1 MSQQVAQNKQ
11 FAQNKTDFTVKASQ
25 FDKKY
30 LVLVPDKKNDTRF
43 YLNYMKD
50 GKTTRVFIQFP
61 ELRNDKYGLNTRYGT
76 NEKEKMKM
84 TLPVYSDNKKQTSVF
99 KFAKHLD
106 SFMTSKEVTKTLGVK
121 ANKYVPIVRTPENK
135 ELPQKFNT
143 KVKALYDE
151 ENKVASVLTK
161 FYKKDEDTFNV
172 DFPSTLEEVQSLLSY
187 KSIVQPLLSMSV
199 WKYLGKYGVSLQM
212 ESVRVT
218 PNKDS
223 NLSNNIVE
231 YMDKNNN
238 PFIDDSDEEP
248 LGDNESVVS
257 QSAKSSNK
265 EVSDSDS
272 SDSDSSD
279 EEEKPIVKSNTKS
292 KKVRKSKK

>member
-1 MSQQVAQNKQ
+1 MSQKV
-11 FAQNKTDFTVKASQ
+11 AQNKTDFTVKASQ
-25 FDKKY
+25 FDKNN
-30 LVLVPDKKNDTRF
+30 LVLVPDKKNDNRF
-43 YLNYMKD
+43 YLNYMKNS
-50 GKTTRVFIQFP
+50 KSTRVFIQFP
-61 ELRNDKYGLNTRYGT
+61 ELKNDKYGLNTRYGT

-84 TLPVYSDNKKQTSVF
+84 TIPVYSNDNKQESVF
-99 KFAKHLD
+99 NFAKNLD

-121 ANKYVPIVRTPENK
+121 ANKYIPVVRTPENE

-143 KVKALYDE
+143 KVKAVYDE
-151 ENKVASVLTK
+151 DNKVASVLTK
-161 FYKKDEDTFNV
+161 FYKKEGETFNV

-187 KSIVQPLLSMSV
+187 KSLVQPLLSMSV

-212 ESVRVT
+212 EVVRVT

-223 NLSNNIVE
+223 NLSNNIME

-248 LGDNESVVS
+248 LQDNESVAS
-257 QSAKSSNK
+257 QSAKSSNE

-279 EEEKPIVKSNTKS
+279 EEEKPVVKSKAKGRKTRRS
-292 KKVRKSKK
+292 KK

>member
-1 MSQQVAQNKQ
+1 MSQQV
-11 FAQNKTDFTVKASQ
+11 AQNKTDFTVKASQ
-25 FDKKY
+25 FDKKN
-30 LVLVPDKKNDTRF
+30 LVLVRDKKKDTRF

-50 GKTTRVFIQFP
+50 GKSTRVFIQFP
-61 ELRNDKYGLNTRYGT
+61 ELRNDKYGLNTRYGN

-84 TLPVYSDNKKQTSVF
+84 KLPVYSDDSKQESVF
-99 KFAKHLD
+99 NFAKNLD
-106 SFMTSKEVTKTLGVK
+106 SFMTSKEVTKMLGVK
-121 ANKYVPIVRTPENK
+121 ANKYVPVVRTPENE
-135 ELPQKFNT
+135 ELPQNFNT
-143 KVKALYDE
+143 KVKGVYDE

-161 FYKKDEDTFNV
+161 FYKKEGETFNV

-187 KSIVQPLLSMSV
+187 KSLVQPLLSMSV

-212 ESVRVT
+212 EVVRVT

-223 NLSNNIVE
+223 NLSNNIME

-248 LGDNESVVS
+248 LQDNESVAS
-257 QSAKSSNK
+257 QSAKSSNE

-279 EEEKPIVKSNTKS
+279 EEEKPVVKSKAKGRKT
-292 KKVRKSKK
+292 RKSKK

>member
-1 MSQQVAQNKQ
+1 MSLQVAT
-11 FAQNKTDFTVKASQ
+11 NKTQFTVKASQ
-25 FDKKY
+25 FDKKN
-30 LVLVPDKKNDTRF
+30 LVLVPDKNNDTRF

-50 GKTTRVFIQFP
+50 GKSTRVFIQFP

-84 TLPVYSDNKKQTSVF
+84 TIPVYSNDNKQESVF
-99 KFAKHLD
+99 SFSKNLD
-106 SFMTSKEVTKTLGVK
+106 SFMTSNEVTKTLGVK
-121 ANKYVPIVRTPENK
+121 KNKYVPVVRTPENE

-143 KVKALYDE
+143 KVKAVYDD

-161 FYKKDEDTFNV
+161 FYKKEGDTFNV

-187 KSIVQPLLSMSV
+187 KSLVQPLLSMSV

-212 ESVRVT
+212 EVVRVT

-223 NLSNNIVE
+223 NLSNNIIE

-238 PFIDDSDEEP
+238 PFIDDSDEE
-248 LGDNESVVS
+248 LQDNKSVAS
-257 QSAKSSNK
+257 QSAKSSK
-265 EVSDSDS
+265 DEVSESDS
-272 SDSDSSD
+272 SDSDSSA
-279 EEEKPIVKSNTKS
+279 EEEKPVVKSKAKERKT
-292 KKVRKSKK
+292 RKSKK

>member
-1 MSQQVAQNKQ
+1 MSQQV
-11 FAQNKTDFTVKASQ
+11 AQNKTDFTVKASQ
-25 FDKKY
+25 FDKKN

-43 YLNYMKD
+43 YLNYMKNN
-50 GKTTRVFIQFP
+50 KSTRVFIQFP

-84 TLPVYSDNKKQTSVF
+84 TIPVYSNDNKQESVF
-99 KFAKHLD
+99 NFAKNLD

-121 ANKYVPIVRTPENK
+121 ANKYIPVVRTPENE

-143 KVKALYDE
+143 KVKAVYDE

-161 FYKKDEDTFNV
+161 FYKKEGETFNV

-187 KSIVQPLLSMSV
+187 KSLVQPLLSMSV

-212 ESVRVT
+212 EVVRVT

-223 NLSNNIVE
+223 NLSNNIIE

-248 LGDNESVVS
+248 LQDNESVAS
-257 QSAKSSNK
+257 QSAKSSNE

-279 EEEKPIVKSNTKS
+279 EEEKPVVKSKS
-292 KKVRKSKK
+292 KGRKTRRSKK

>member
-1 MSQQVAQNKQ
+1 MSQQV
-11 FAQNKTDFTVKASQ
+11 AQNKTDFTVKASQ
-25 FDKKY
+25 FDKKN

-43 YLNYMKD
+43 YLNYMKNN
-50 GKTTRVFIQFP
+50 KSTRVFIQFP

-84 TLPVYSDNKKQTSVF
+84 TIPVYSNDNKQESVF
-99 KFAKHLD
+99 NFAKNLD

-121 ANKYVPIVRTPENK
+121 ANKYIPVVRTPENE

-143 KVKALYDE
+143 KVKAVYDE

-161 FYKKDEDTFNV
+161 FYKKEGETFNV
-172 DFPSTLEEVQSLLSY
+172 DFPSTLEDVQSLLSY
-187 KSIVQPLLSMSV
+187 KSLVQPLLSMSV

-212 ESVRVT
+212 EVVRVT

-223 NLSNNIVE
+223 NLSNNIME

-248 LGDNESVVS
+248 LQDNESVAS
-257 QSAKSSNK
+257 QSAKSSK
-265 EVSDSDS
+265 DEVSESDS

-279 EEEKPIVKSNTKS
+279 EEEKPVVKSKAKGRKT
-292 KKVRKSKK
+292 RKSKK

>member
-1 MSQQVAQNKQ
+1 MSQQV
-11 FAQNKTDFTVKASQ
+11 AQNKTDFTVKASQ
-25 FDKKY
+25 FDKKN
-30 LVLVPDKKNDTRF
+30 LVLVPDKKKETRF
-43 YLNYMKD
+43 YLNYMKNN
-50 GKTTRVFIQFP
+50 KSTRVFIQFP

-84 TLPVYSDNKKQTSVF
+84 TLPVYSDDNKQESVF
-99 KFAKHLD
+99 NFAKNLD

-121 ANKYVPIVRTPENK
+121 ANKYVPIVRTPEN
-135 ELPQKFNT
+135 EALPQKFNT

-151 ENKVASVLTK
+151 ENKVINVLTK
-161 FYKKDEDTFNV
+161 FYKKEGDTYKV
-172 DFPSTLEEVQSLLSY
+172 DFPNTLEEVQSLLSY

-212 ESVRVT
+212 EVVRVT

-248 LGDNESVVS
+248 LKENESVAS
-257 QSAKSSNK
+257 QAAKSSNE

-272 SDSDSSD
+272 SDSESSD
-279 EEEKPIVKSNTKS
+279 EQEKPSVKNKAKGKRT
-292 KKVRKSKK
+292 RKNK

>member
-1 MSQQVAQNKQ
+1 MSQQVAT
-11 FAQNKTDFTVKASQ
+11 NKTQFTVKASQ
-25 FDKKY
+25 FDKKN

-43 YLNYMKD
+43 YLNYIKNN
-50 GKTTRVFIQFP
+50 KYTRVFIQCP
-61 ELRNDKYGLNTRYGT
+61 ELRNDKYGMNTRYGT

-84 TLPVYSDNKKQTSVF
+84 TIPVYSNDNKQESVF
-99 KFAKHLD
+99 NFAKNLD

-121 ANKYVPIVRTPENK
+121 ANKYVPVVRTPENE

-143 KVKALYDE
+143 KVKAVYDE

-161 FYKKDEDTFNV
+161 FYKKEGETFNV
-172 DFPSTLEEVQSLLSY
+172 NFPSTLEEVQSLLSY
-187 KSIVQPLLSMSV
+187 KSLVQPILSMSV

-212 ESVRVT
+212 EVVRVT

-223 NLSNNIVE
+223 NLSNNIME

-248 LGDNESVVS
+248 LQDNESVAS
-257 QSAKSSNK
+257 QSAKSSNE
-265 EVSDSDS
+265 EVNDSDS

-279 EEEKPIVKSNTKS
+279 EEEKPVVKSKAKGRKT
-292 KKVRKSKK
+292 RKSKK

>member
-1 MSQQVAQNKQ
+1 MSQQV
-11 FAQNKTDFTVKASQ
+11 AQNKTDFTVKASQ
-25 FDKKY
+25 FDKKN

-43 YLNYMKD
+43 YLNYMKNN
-50 GKTTRVFIQFP
+50 KSTRVFIQFP

-84 TLPVYSDNKKQTSVF
+84 TIPVYSNDNKQESVF
-99 KFAKHLD
+99 NFAKNLD

-121 ANKYVPIVRTPENK
+121 ANKYIPVVRTPENE

-143 KVKALYDE
+143 KVKAVYDE

-161 FYKKDEDTFNV
+161 FYKKEGETFNV

-187 KSIVQPLLSMSV
+187 KSLVQPLLSMSV

-212 ESVRVT
+212 EVVRVT

-223 NLSNNIVE
+223 NLSNNIIE

-248 LGDNESVVS
+248 LQDNESVAS
-257 QSAKSSNK
+257 QSAKSSK
-265 EVSDSDS
+265 DEVSESDS

-279 EEEKPIVKSNTKS
+279 EEEKPVVKSKAKGRKT
-292 KKVRKSKK
+292 RKSKK

>member
-1 MSQQVAQNKQ
+1 MSQQTAK
-11 FAQNKTDFTVKASQ
+11 NKTDFTVKASQ
-25 FDKKY
+25 FDKKN

-43 YLNYMKD
+43 YLNYMKNS
-50 GKTTRVFIQFP
+50 KPTRVFIQFP
-61 ELRNDKYGLNTRYGT
+61 ELKNDKYGLNTRYGT

-84 TLPVYSDNKKQTSVF
+84 TIPVYSNDNKQESVF
-99 KFAKHLD
+99 NFAKNLD

-121 ANKYVPIVRTPENK
+121 ANKYIPVVRTPENE

-143 KVKALYDE
+143 KVKAVYDE

-161 FYKKDEDTFNV
+161 FYKKEGETFNV

-187 KSIVQPLLSMSV
+187 KSLVQPLLSMSV

-212 ESVRVT
+212 EVVRVT

-223 NLSNNIVE
+223 NLSNNIME

-248 LGDNESVVS
+248 LQDNESVAS
-257 QSAKSSNK
+257 QSAKSSNE

-279 EEEKPIVKSNTKS
+279 EEEKPVVKSKAKGRKTRRS
-292 KKVRKSKK
+292 KK

>member
-1 MSQQVAQNKQ
+1 MSKQV
-11 FAQNKTDFTVKASQ
+11 AQNKTDFTVKASQ
-25 FDKKY
+25 FDKKN

-43 YLNYMKD
+43 YLNYIKNN
-50 GKTTRVFIQFP
+50 KSTRVFIQFP

-84 TLPVYSDNKKQTSVF
+84 TIPVYSNDNKQESVF
-99 KFAKHLD
+99 NFAKNLD

-121 ANKYVPIVRTPENK
+121 ANKYIPVVRTPENE

-143 KVKALYDE
+143 KVKAVYDE
-151 ENKVASVLTK
+151 ENNVASVLTK
-161 FYKKDEDTFNV
+161 FYKKEGETFNV

-187 KSIVQPLLSMSV
+187 KSLVQPLLSMSV

-212 ESVRVT
+212 EVVRVT

-223 NLSNNIVE
+223 NLSNNIME

-248 LGDNESVVS
+248 LEDNESVAS
-257 QSAKSSNK
+257 QSAKSSNE

-279 EEEKPIVKSNTKS
+279 EEEKPVVKSKS
-292 KKVRKSKK
+292 KGRKTRRSKK

>member
-1 MSQQVAQNKQ
+1 
-11 FAQNKTDFTVKASQ
+11 
-25 FDKKY
+25 
-30 LVLVPDKKNDTRF
+30 
-43 YLNYMKD
+43 MKD
-50 GKTTRVFIQFP
+50 GKASRVFIQFP
-61 ELRNDKYGLNTRYGT
+61 ELMNNKYGMNTRYGN

-99 KFAKHLD
+99 QFAKHLD
-106 SFMTSKEVTKTLGVK
+106 SFMTSKPVTKTLGVK
-121 ANKYVPIVRTPENK
+121 ANKYVPIVRTPENE

-151 ENKVASVLTK
+151 ENKIASVLTK
-161 FYKKDEDTFNV
+161 FYKKEGDTYNV
-172 DFPSTLEEVQSLLSY
+172 DFPTTLEEVQTLLSY

-248 LGDNESVVS
+248 LEENESVAS
-257 QSAKSSNK
+257 QSTKASNE

-272 SDSDSSD
+272 SDSESSD
-279 EEEKPIVKSNTKS
+279 EQEKPNVKN
-292 KKVRKSKK
+292 KVKGKELVKVNNK

>member
-1 MSQQVAQNKQ
+1 MSQQV
-11 FAQNKTDFTVKASQ
+11 AQNKTDFTVKASQ
-25 FDKKY
+25 FDKKN
-30 LVLVPDKKNDTRF
+30 LVLIPDKKNDTRF
-43 YLNYMKD
+43 YLNYKKD
-50 GKTTRVFIQFP
+50 STSTRVFIQFP

-84 TLPVYSDNKKQTSVF
+84 TLPVYSDDNKQESVF
-99 KFAKHLD
+99 NFAKNLD

-121 ANKYVPIVRTPENK
+121 ANKYVPIVRTPEN
-135 ELPQKFNT
+135 EALPQKFNT

-151 ENKVASVLTK
+151 ENKVINVLTK
-161 FYKKDEDTFNV
+161 FYKKEGDTYKV
-172 DFPSTLEEVQSLLSY
+172 DSPNTLEEVQSLLSY

-212 ESVRVT
+212 EVVRVT

-248 LGDNESVVS
+248 LKENESVAS
-257 QSAKSSNK
+257 QAAKSSNE

-272 SDSDSSD
+272 SDSESSD
-279 EEEKPIVKSNTKS
+279 EQEKPSVKNKAKGKRT
-292 KKVRKSKK
+292 RKNK

>member
-1 MSQQVAQNKQ
+1 MSQQVAP
-11 FAQNKTDFTVKASQ
+11 NKTDFTVKASQ
-25 FDKKY
+25 FDKNN

-43 YLNYMKD
+43 YLNYMKNN
-50 GKTTRVFIQFP
+50 KSTRVFIQFP

-84 TLPVYSDNKKQTSVF
+84 TIPVYSDDNKQESVF
-99 KFAKHLD
+99 NFAKNLD

-121 ANKYVPIVRTPENK
+121 ANKYVPVVRTPENE

-143 KVKALYDE
+143 KVKAVYDE

-161 FYKKDEDTFNV
+161 FYKKEGETFNV

-187 KSIVQPLLSMSV
+187 KSLVQPLLSMSV

-212 ESVRVT
+212 EVVRVT

-223 NLSNNIVE
+223 NLSNNIME

-248 LGDNESVVS
+248 LQDNESVAS
-257 QSAKSSNK
+257 QSAKSSNE

-279 EEEKPIVKSNTKS
+279 EEEKPVVKSKAKGRKT
-292 KKVRKSKK
+292 RKSKK

>member
-1 MSQQVAQNKQ
+1 MSQQV
-11 FAQNKTDFTVKASQ
+11 AQNKTDFTVKASQ
-25 FDKKY
+25 FDKKN

-43 YLNYMKD
+43 YLNYMKNN
-50 GKTTRVFIQFP
+50 KSTRVFIQFP

-84 TLPVYSDNKKQTSVF
+84 TIPVYSDDNKQESVF
-99 KFAKHLD
+99 NFAKNLD

-121 ANKYVPIVRTPENK
+121 ANKYIPVVRTPENE

-143 KVKALYDE
+143 KVKAVYDE

-161 FYKKDEDTFNV
+161 FYKKEGETFNV

-187 KSIVQPLLSMSV
+187 KSLVQPLLSMSV
-199 WKYLGKYGVSLQM
+199 WKYLGKYGVALQM
-212 ESVRVT
+212 EVVRVT

-223 NLSNNIVE
+223 NLSNNIME

-248 LGDNESVVS
+248 LQDNESVAS
-257 QSAKSSNK
+257 QSAKSSNE

-279 EEEKPIVKSNTKS
+279 EEEKPVVKSKS
-292 KKVRKSKK
+292 KGRKTRKSKK

>member
-1 MSQQVAQNKQ
+1 MSQTTTT
-11 FAQNKTDFTVKASQ
+11 NKTQFTVKAEQ
-25 FDKKY
+25 FNNKN
-30 LVLVPDKKNDTRF
+30 LLLVPDKKNDTRF

-50 GKTTRVFIQFP
+50 GKASRVFIQFP

-99 KFAKHLD
+99 QFAEHLD
-106 SFMTSKEVTKTLGVK
+106 RFMTSKPVTKTLGVK
-121 ANKYVPIVRTPENK
+121 ANKYVPIVRTPENE

-143 KVKALYDE
+143 KVKAVYDE

-161 FYKKDEDTFNV
+161 FYKKDGDTFNV

-212 ESVRVT
+212 EVVRVT

-248 LGDNESVVS
+248 LEENESVAS
-257 QSAKSSNK
+257 QSAKSSNE

-272 SDSDSSD
+272 SDSESSD
-279 EEEKPIVKSNTKS
+279 EQEKPSVKNKAKGKRT
-292 KKVRKSKK
+292 RKNK

>member
-1 MSQQVAQNKQ
+1 MSQQV
-11 FAQNKTDFTVKASQ
+11 AQNKTDFTVKASQ
-25 FDKKY
+25 FDKKN

-43 YLNYMKD
+43 YLNYMKNN
-50 GKTTRVFIQFP
+50 KSTRVFIQFP

-84 TLPVYSDNKKQTSVF
+84 TIPVYSDDNKQESVF
-99 KFAKHLD
+99 NFAKNLD

-121 ANKYVPIVRTPENK
+121 ANKYIPVVRTPENE

-143 KVKALYDE
+143 KVKAVYDE

-161 FYKKDEDTFNV
+161 FYKKDGNTFNV

-187 KSIVQPLLSMSV
+187 KSLVQPLLSMSV

-212 ESVRVT
+212 EVVRVT

-223 NLSNNIVE
+223 NLSNNIME

-248 LGDNESVVS
+248 LQDNESVAS
-257 QSAKSSNK
+257 QSAKSSNE
-265 EVSDSDS
+265 EVSDSES

-279 EEEKPIVKSNTKS
+279 EEEKPVVKSKS
-292 KKVRKSKK
+292 KGRKTRKSKK